1 MSFIV
6 PGIAPGNRAG
16 DYDRSL
22 GLAASEPSQV
32 PVKLPVKLIGLSEA
46 MGRVLGETMVK
57 RRNWWVAG
65 GVAFILGISV
75 GSLGDRNW
83 QRGLAMGAIGL
94 SAVITVGTLRERR
107 RLDSSD
113 RPKNT
118 LKPNRR
124 PLLGSTGLAFLD
136 TLPLDNLKTS
146 VEKLISRPK
155 KLALPAAKSKPSLDL
170 KKLWGSKKS
179 VSKNGQSVPQM
190 PPPQTPPPQT
200 QTSTQTRSPIPPQ
213 PKSQLA
219 SPPLNAPPRPPIPE
233 SLTQHPAVMA
243 PPTSLAQLQTQ
254 LQQVND
260 RRHQVEAVISVLRKE
275 RDELQSQIL
284 EETQQKQSLYRVL
297 SDLEIRNVTLEEQ
310 LDQQQKAVEILTQ
323 QKEDLE
329 RAIATMDS
337 LGGEV
342 EKLRQERERLTQ
354 EVQALESRDAKLRRD
369 YGVLENKARKLVQ
382 RLKQLKNNV
391 R

>member
-1 MSFIV
+1 
-6 PGIAPGNRAG
+6 
-16 DYDRSL
+16 
-22 GLAASEPSQV
+22 
-32 PVKLPVKLIGLSEA
+32 
-46 MGRVLGETMVK
+46 MVK
-57 RRNWWVAG
+57 RRNWWAAG
-65 GVAFILGISV
+65 VVAFVLGVSV

-83 QRGLAMGAIGL
+83 QRGLAVGAIGL

-107 RLDSSD
+107 RLDRGD
-113 RPKNT
+113 RPQKN

-136 TLPLDNLKTS
+136 ALPLDDLKTS
-146 VEKLISRPK
+146 VDKLISRPK
-155 KLALPAAKSKPSLDL
+155 NLALPAAKSKPSLDL
-170 KKLWGSKKS
+170 KKLWRSTKIS
-179 VSKNGQSVPQM
+179 PNDAA
-190 PPPQTPPPQT
+190 QTSPSQT
-200 QTSTQTRSPIPPQ
+200 QTQAQNQTRSPVPQ
-213 PKSQLA
+213 PKPTPQTTPTPPT
-219 SPPLNAPPRPPIPE
+219 SPSIPE

-243 PPTSLAQLQTQ
+243 PSPSLAQLQTQ

-260 RRHQVEAVISVLRKE
+260 RRHQVEAVIAVLRKE

-297 SDLEIRNVTLEEQ
+297 SDLEIRKATLEEQ
-310 LDQQQKAVEILTQ
+310 LGQQQKAVETLTQ
-323 QKEDLE
+323 QKEELE
-329 RAIATMDS
+329 RAIATLDS

-354 EVQALESRDAKLRRD
+354 EVQALESRDAKLRQD

-382 RLKQLKNNV
+382 RLKQLKSNV